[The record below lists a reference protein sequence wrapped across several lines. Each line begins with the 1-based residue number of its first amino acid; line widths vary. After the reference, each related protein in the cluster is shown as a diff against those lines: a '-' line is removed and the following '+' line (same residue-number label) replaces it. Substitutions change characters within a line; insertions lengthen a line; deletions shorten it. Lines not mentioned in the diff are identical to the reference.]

1 MSIRPLA
8 IHMAA
13 ALLLLPLLTAV
24 PQAQQAST
32 APKAQPASSAQQGAS
47 APSKSASKYS
57 APRTPWGD
65 PDLQGSYTNKDENG
79 TPFERPAEFAGKTLS
94 DFGEKEMVALRKERQ
109 ARAQAGAGRIG
120 GSEEEDTGAG
130 PSHWYEHLNASNAQ
144 PWFVFEPADGKV
156 PAPTKEARDRAAA
169 RQAARR
175 GRGPADSWTDRS
187 LYDRCITRGIPGS
200 MMPAIYGNAYD
211 ITQGPGFVAI
221 RYEMIHETRMI
232 PLDSRGH
239 LPASMKTYTGD
250 ARGHFEGD
258 TLVVETTN
266 FMDGNA
272 YRGASSKLKMTE
284 RFTPI
289 GPNTIRWE
297 ARFEDPSTW
306 ETPWAFTMP
315 LKRDTEDGGLF
326 EYACHEGNRGLHNI
340 LSAARAEEAKAAGK

>member
-1 MSIRPLA
+1 MSMRTLSTPTLPILTA
-8 IHMAA
+8 ALSLLLAA
-13 ALLLLPLLTAV
+13 APE
-24 PQAQQAST
+24 AQQAAST
-32 APKAQPASSAQQGAS
+32 T
-47 APSKSASKYS
+47 KSPGKWSV
-57 APRTPWGD
+57 PRTPWGD
-65 PDLQGSYTNKDENG
+65 PDLQGSFTNKDENG
-79 TPFERPAEFAGKTLS
+79 TPFERPADLAGKSLS
-94 DFGEKEMVALRKERQ
+94 DFGEKELAELRKTRQ

-130 PSHWYEHLNASNAQ
+130 PSHWYEHLNASNSQA
-144 PWFVFEPADGKV
+144 WFVFEPADGTI
-156 PAPTKEARDRAAA
+156 PPLTKEARDRAAA

-221 RYEMIHETRMI
+221 RYEMIHETRII
-232 PLDSRGH
+232 PLGNTQR
-239 LPASMKTYTGD
+239 LPASFRHYAGD
-250 ARGHFEGD
+250 ARGHWEGD

-266 FMDGNA
+266 FNDVAA
-272 YRGASSKLKMTE
+272 YRGASRNLKMTE
-284 RFTPI
+284 RFTLI
-289 GPNTIRWE
+289 GPDTIKWE

-306 ETPWAFTMP
+306 ERPWAMTMP

-340 LSAARAEEAKAAGK
+340 LSAARAEEKAAAKK

>member
-1 MSIRPLA
+1 MSTRLVPVLTVA
-8 IHMAA
+8 ASLLFGA
-13 ALLLLPLLTAV
+13 ALS
-24 PQAQQAST
+24 AQQASKF
-32 APKAQPASSAQQGAS
+32 A
-47 APSKSASKYS
+47 

-65 PDLQGSYTNKDENG
+65 PDLQGSYSNKDENG
-79 TPFERPAEFAGKTLS
+79 TPFERPADLAGKSMS
-94 DFGEKEMVALRKERQ
+94 DFGDKEMAALRKTRQ

-130 PSHWYEHLNASNAQ
+130 PSHWYEHLDANNAQ
-144 PWFVFEPADGKV
+144 PWFVFEPADGQI
-156 PAPTKEARDRAAA
+156 PALTAEARQRAAA

-221 RYEMIHETRMI
+221 RYEMIHETRII
-232 PLDSRGH
+232 PLDRRAH
-239 LPASMKTYTGD
+239 LPASMHTYTGD
-250 ARGHFEGD
+250 ARGHWEGD

-266 FMDGNA
+266 FMDANA
-272 YRGASSKLKMTE
+272 YRGASGKLKMTE
-284 RFTPI
+284 RFTLV
-289 GPNTIRWE
+289 GPNTIKWE

-306 ETPWAFTMP
+306 EKPWAFTMP

-340 LSAARAEEAKAAGK
+340 LSAARAEEAQGKK